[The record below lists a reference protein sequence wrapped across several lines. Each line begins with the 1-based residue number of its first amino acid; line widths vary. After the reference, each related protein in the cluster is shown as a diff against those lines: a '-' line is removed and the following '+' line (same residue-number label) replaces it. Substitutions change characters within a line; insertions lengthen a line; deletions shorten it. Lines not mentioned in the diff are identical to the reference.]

1 MGQLGWRDWI
11 STYSST
17 LYTREST
24 HLQQLFRPQ
33 YSPDYRLP
41 FFVCLGVNV
50 FAFFAYLGYRYL
62 LLAAN
67 KRRAAKIGAMTQDEI
82 NEEIVDAVRVGDKK
96 YTFVYTT

>member
-1 MGQLGWRDWI
+1 MF
-11 STYSST
+11 
-17 LYTREST
+17 
-24 HLQQLFRPQ
+24 QQLFRPQ

-67 KRRAAKIGAMTQDEI
+67 RRRAQKLSVMTQEEVRD
-82 NEEIVDAVRVGDKK
+82 EIVDNIRVGDKK